1 MSYINDLGYTSTK
14 QYGQLRD
21 LSSQL
26 ILHGKLVVTEN
37 TGKKLQTFIEP
48 LVTLA
53 KRGDLHSRRQAIA
66 KLRKITRKN
75 NEKKDDVINTLFTTI
90 AERFKER
97 KGGYT
102 RLIKVQN
109 RQGDNAPM
117 VIITFV

>member
-1 MSYINDLGYTSTK
+1 MSYINDNGFTTSK

-53 KRGDLHSRRQAIA
+53 KRGDLHSRRMAIA
-66 KLRKITRKN
+66 KLRKITTK
-75 NEKKDDVINTLFTTI
+75 ESDKDVVIQTLFTTI
-90 AERFKER
+90 AQRYQDR
-97 KGGYT
+97 NGGYT
-102 RLIKVQN
+102 KLIKIN
-109 RQGDNAPM
+109 PRAGDNAKM

>member
-37 TGKKLQTFIEP
+37 TGKKLQAFVEP

-53 KRGDLHSRRQAIA
+53 KRGDLHSRRQALA
-66 KLRKITRKN
+66 KLRKITKKD
-75 NEKKDDVINTLFTTI
+75 NEKKDVVIDTLFTTI

-97 KGGYT
+97 NGGYT
-102 RLIKVQN
+102 RLIKVAN